1 MTGSQDEKAYDKRWL
16 ALGAICIPLI
26 IVSIDGT
33 ILNVAL
39 PTIATA
45 LHTTSAQLVWI
56 NAAYIIIFGSTILL
70 GGSLGDKYGRKWT
83 LLLGMIIF
91 GLGSV
96 GAGLSSNPLT
106 LIFMRGFMGVGGG
119 LLMPATLSIITNI
132 FPDSER
138 QKAIGTW
145 AGMSGIGVA
154 VGPLAGGAILTYFHW
169 SWVFFVNVPIV
180 IAGLIAIA
188 LLVPHSKASDA
199 PPLDLKGALISFVAL
214 LSLFYGIIQ
223 GPEIGW
229 SNVSVIFSFIL
240 AVILLYLFVWYEK
253 RVKHPILDINFFKI
267 PEFSSGVISI
277 AISFFALFGLIYML
291 TQFLQF
297 VENYT
302 PFRAGLALFP
312 FALVL
317 LYGSPKIPI
326 LVKKFTRKKVVISG
340 FIIMAAGLFIFG
352 FVKTSTTYITVLIA
366 LVFVSLGMTMIQV
379 PASDSIMG
387 SIPRDR
393 AGQGSATNAAIRQIG
408 SSFGI
413 AIIGTISQS
422 VYYIQLSASTAI
434 QNLPS
439 DLANSALL
447 GIPRA
452 INIGQELGDSGNALI
467 QAASN
472 AFVNGMDI
480 SLIITAFI
488 ALIGAYTA
496 YRYLPN
502 KN

>member
-1 MTGSQDEKAYDKRWL
+1 MTGSEEEKLYDKRWW

-70 GGSLGDKYGRKWT
+70 GGSLGDKYGRKWA
-83 LLLGMIIF
+83 LLIGMVIF
-91 GLGSV
+91 GAGSF
-96 GAGLSSNPLT
+96 GAGLSTNPLT
-106 LIFMRGFMGVGGG
+106 LILMRGIMGIGGG
-119 LLMPATLSIITNI
+119 LLMPATLSLITNI
-132 FPDSER
+132 FPDNER

-154 VGPLAGGAILTYFHW
+154 VGPLAGGVILTYFHW
-169 SWVFFVNVPIV
+169 SWVFYVNIPIV
-180 IAGLIAIA
+180 IIGLVAIS
-188 LLVPHSKASDA
+188 LLVPHSKASEA
-199 PPLDLKGALISFVAL
+199 PALDLKGALISFIAL
-214 LSLFYGIIQ
+214 MSLFYGIIQ

-229 SNVSVIFSFIL
+229 LNISVIFAFIL
-240 AVILLYLFVWYEK
+240 SAVLVYLFIWYEG
-253 RVKHPILDINFFKI
+253 RLKHPLLDINFFKI

-291 TQFLQF
+291 TQYLQF
-297 VENYT
+297 VQDFT
-302 PFRAGLALFP
+302 PFQAGLALFP

-317 LYGSPKIPI
+317 LYGSPKIPL
-326 LVKKFTRKKVVISG
+326 LVNKFSKRKVVIGG
-340 FIIMAAGLFIFG
+340 FIIMAAGLFLFG
-352 FVKTSTTYITVLIA
+352 IERTSSTYLIVLVGLI
-366 LVFVSLGMTMIQV
+366 LVSLGMTMVQV
-379 PASDSIMG
+379 PASDAIMG

-413 AIIGTISQS
+413 AIIGSISQS
-422 VYYIQLSASTAI
+422 LYVLKLSGSQI
-434 QNLPS
+434 LQSLPP
-439 DLANSALL
+439 DLASSALL

-452 INIGQELGDSGNALI
+452 INIGKELGNSGDALI
-467 QAASN
+467 NAASQ
-472 AFVNGMDI
+472 AFVYGMDV
-480 SLIITAFI
+480 SLILTAFI
-488 ALIGAYTA
+488 AVAGALIAHK
-496 YRYLPN
+496 YLPE
-502 KN
+502 

>member
-1 MTGSQDEKAYDKRWL
+1 MTNSKELYDKRWL

-45 LHTTSAQLVWI
+45 LHTTSSQLVWI

-70 GGSLGDKYGRKWT
+70 GGSLGDKYGRKWA
-83 LLLGMIIF
+83 LLIGMIIF
-91 GLGSV
+91 GAGSL
-96 GAGLSSNPLT
+96 GAGLSSNPLS
-106 LIFMRGFMGVGGG
+106 LIFMRGIMGFGGG
-119 LLMPATLSIITNI
+119 LLMPATLSLITNI
-132 FPDSER
+132 FPENER

-154 VGPLAGGAILTYFHW
+154 VGPLAGGVILTYFHW
-169 SWVFFVNVPIV
+169 SWVFYVNIPIV
-180 IAGLIAIA
+180 IIGLLAISA
-188 LLVPHSKASDA
+188 LVPHSKALNA
-199 PPLDLKGALISFVAL
+199 PSIDFKGALISFFAL
-214 LSLFYGIIQ
+214 MSLFYGIIQ

-229 SNVSVIFSFIL
+229 LNISVIISFL
-240 AVILLYLFVWYEK
+240 VSAVLVYLFIKYEK
-253 RVKHPILDINFFKI
+253 QQKNPLLDINFFKI
-267 PEFSSGVISI
+267 PEFSSGVIAI

-291 TQFLQF
+291 TQYLQF
-297 VENYT
+297 VQGYT
-302 PFRAGLALFP
+302 PFQAGLALLP

-317 LYGSPKIPI
+317 LYGSPRIPL
-326 LVKKFTRKKVVISG
+326 LVNRFSKRKVVIGG
-340 FIIMAAGLFIFG
+340 FIIMAAGLFLFG
-352 FVKTSTTYITVLIA
+352 IERTSSTYLIVLVG
-366 LVFVSLGMTMIQV
+366 LVLVSLGMTMVQV
-379 PASDSIMG
+379 PASDAIMG
-387 SIPRDR
+387 SIPRER

-413 AIIGTISQS
+413 AIIGSISQS
-422 VYYIQLSASTAI
+422 LYVLRLSGTAALES
-434 QNLPS
+434 LPS

-452 INIGQELGDSGNALI
+452 INIGKELGSSGEALI
-467 QAASN
+467 KVASQ

-488 ALIGAYTA
+488 ALAGALIA
-496 YRYLPN
+496 YKYLP
-502 KN
+502 K

>member
-1 MTGSQDEKAYDKRWL
+1 MTNSKELYDKRWW

-45 LHTTSAQLVWI
+45 LHTTSSQLVWI

-70 GGSLGDKYGRKWT
+70 GGSLGDKYGRKWA
-83 LLLGMIIF
+83 LLIGMIIF
-91 GLGSV
+91 GAGSL
-96 GAGLSSNPLT
+96 GAGLSSNPLS
-106 LIFMRGFMGVGGG
+106 LILMRGIMGVGGG
-119 LLMPATLSIITNI
+119 LLMPATLSLITNI
-132 FPDSER
+132 FPDNER

-154 VGPLAGGAILTYFHW
+154 VGPLAGGVILTYFHW
-169 SWVFFVNVPIV
+169 SWVFYVNIPIV
-180 IAGLIAIA
+180 IIGLLAISS
-188 LLVPHSKASDA
+188 LVPHSKASNA
-199 PPLDLKGALISFVAL
+199 PPIDLKGALISFFAL
-214 LSLFYGIIQ
+214 MSLFYGIIQ

-229 SNVSVIFSFIL
+229 LNISVIFSFMVS
-240 AVILLYLFVWYEK
+240 AVLVYLFIKYEK
-253 RVKHPILDINFFKI
+253 QQKHPLLDINFFRI

-291 TQFLQF
+291 TQYLQF
-297 VENYT
+297 IQDYT
-302 PFRAGLALFP
+302 PFQAGLALFP

-317 LYGSPKIPI
+317 LYGSPRIPL
-326 LVKKFTRKKVVISG
+326 LVNKFSKRKVVIGG
-340 FIIMAAGLFIFG
+340 FIIMATGLFLFG
-352 FVKTSTTYITVLIA
+352 IERTSSTYLIVLVG
-366 LVFVSLGMTMIQV
+366 LVMVSLGMTMVQV

-387 SIPRDR
+387 SIPRER

-413 AIIGTISQS
+413 AIIGSISQS
-422 VYYIQLSASTAI
+422 LYVLKLSGTAALES
-434 QNLPS
+434 LPP

-452 INIGQELGDSGNALI
+452 INIGKELGGSGEALI
-467 QAASN
+467 KYASL
-472 AFVNGMDI
+472 AFVYGMDI

-488 ALIGAYTA
+488 ALAGALIA
-496 YRYLPN
+496 YKYLP
-502 KN
+502 K